1 MRRVLTLGSTLVLVT
16 AFGLVGC
23 GFHLRGKIE
32 IADEMRVVN
41 VRDIS
46 KASDSAWESDGHDG
60 LQRTTVAAFTGNGF
74 VVTDGAPVTVELLN
88 ETLRRSIASIAAN
101 ASAAEYQIDYA
112 LEFRI
117 SAADGS
123 ALVPATTIKIDR
135 SYRYHEDAAMGSAE
149 EEAMLYR
156 DLRRDAVGQIIRQ
169 YRRGINHRAAMLP
182 AATDA
187 PAP

>member
-1 MRRVLTLGSTLVLVT
+1 MRRALTLGSTLALVA
-16 AFGLVGC
+16 AFLLGGC

-46 KASDSAWESDGHDG
+46 KASDSAWEADGHDG

-74 VVTDGAPVTVELLN
+74 VVTGGAPITVELLN

-169 YRRGINHRAAMLP
+169 YRRSLNHRAAMLP